1 VPVRQQW
8 KLEDVK
14 ARWQRRSLVET
25 PTAVDAEDPI
35 GDERGVVTVEQG
47 HTRCCWGACLQA
59 VPNLIRP
66 GNTLNLH

>member
-47 HTRCCWGACLQA
+47 HPMLLGCLPSSRAEPHPTWQY
-59 VPNLIRP
+59 V
-66 GNTLNLH
+66 NLH